1 MERIK
6 QKMRKYGKWI
16 LVILFLVIF
25 FEMIEDIFQNEIHNF
40 DNTIYYLVEKTIHYP
55 VTEIM
60 KIITVLGSAI
70 PILTI
75 CIVSFVLFKNKVYG
89 KYISL
94 NLFVIVLLN
103 QTMKHVF
110 QRPRPTQFRL
120 IDESG
125 YSFPSG
131 HSMVSM
137 AFYGFLLYLVWKKVK
152 NPYAKWGICSLLSLL
167 IFFIGYSRIYLG
179 VHYASDVM
187 GGFCFSLA
195 YLIVYTTFVKKKIE
209 KEMK

>member
-1 MERIK
+1 MEKIK
-6 QKMRKYGKWI
+6 QKIRKYGKWI
-16 LVILFLVIF
+16 LLILFLVIF

-70 PILTI
+70 PILAI
-75 CIVSFVLFKNKVYG
+75 CIVSFVLFKNKRYG

-103 QTMKHVF
+103 QMMKHVF

-152 NPYAKWGICSLLSLL
+152 NPYVKWGISILLSLL